1 MTRNT
6 LLRKSRANHVLKS
19 VKDLT
24 DICKKSLIAKIYKL
38 KGLIARKRKNRD
50 SIAKFKKFRGRP
62 YKKATLLRK
71 SRAKHVL
78 KSVKDL
84 TDV

>member
-38 KGLIARKRKNRD
+38 KGLIAKKRKIGNELPNSKSLGGVRT
-50 SIAKFKKFRGRP
+50 KKQPF
-62 YKKATLLRK
+62 
-71 SRAKHVL
+71 
-78 KSVKDL
+78 
-84 TDV
+84 